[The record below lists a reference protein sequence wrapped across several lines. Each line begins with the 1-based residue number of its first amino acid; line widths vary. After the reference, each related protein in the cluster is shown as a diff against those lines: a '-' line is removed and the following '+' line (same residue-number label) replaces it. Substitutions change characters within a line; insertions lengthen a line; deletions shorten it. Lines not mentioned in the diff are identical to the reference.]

1 MRFSRNLHISPEG
14 WPFLLIVGGIL
25 SATWYFGGPLA
36 ALLPAAAI
44 VLLVF
49 IFHDPWRMVPA
60 VPLGVVSPVDGEIV
74 SVGPAGGSPMVA
86 GAQSILLRI
95 NALGTYSARSPVE
108 GKALD
113 VPTDESS
120 SSPGYGH
127 AALWLRTD
135 EGFDVVMYFNGYR
148 FGLAPRAILRYGDRV
163 GQGQRC
169 AYLRLTKYAAIELPP
184 DARIVAEPGQRVVAG
199 RDLLAKLPHT

>member
-14 WPFLLIVGGIL
+14 WPFLL
-25 SATWYFGGPLA
+25 SAGAIMIAAWYFGGLLA
-36 ALLPAAAI
+36 ALLPAVAI
-44 VLLVF
+44 VLLIL
-49 IFHDPWRMVPA
+49 IFHDPWRSVPA
-60 VPLGVVSPVDGEIV
+60 VPLGVVSPVDGEII
-74 SVGPAGGSPMVA
+74 SIGPAGGRPLVE
-86 GAQSILLRI
+86 GAQSILIRI
-95 NALGTYSARSPVE
+95 NMLGTYSARSPVE

-113 VPTDESS
+113 VPAAESP

-127 AALWLRTD
+127 AALWLQTD
-135 EGFDVVMYFNGYR
+135 EGFDVVMYFDGYR

-184 DARIVAEPGQRVVAG
+184 DARIVAEQGQRVVAG
-199 RDLLAKLPHT
+199 RDLLGKLPHT